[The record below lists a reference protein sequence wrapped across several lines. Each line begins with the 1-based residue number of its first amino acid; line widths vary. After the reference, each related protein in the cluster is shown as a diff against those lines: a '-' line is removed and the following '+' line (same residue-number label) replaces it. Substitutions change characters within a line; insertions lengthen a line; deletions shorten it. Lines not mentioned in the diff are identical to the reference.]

1 MSKVPFFKDSECC
14 PKILDYTLPEVASNY
29 YSCLKCDQHV
39 YDRQSQFFCNI
50 CNIWVHRSCTGTS
63 EKEYKDLQNDKPWF
77 CRPYKMCVSLLTNNQ
92 LIITHD
98 YNKTK

>member
-29 YSCLKCDQHV
+29 YSC
-39 YDRQSQFFCNI
+39 F
-50 CNIWVHRSCTGTS
+50 

-77 CRPYKMCVSLLTNNQ
+77 CRPCKMCVSLLTNNQ